1 MKRQL
6 AQLLALVFSLLA
18 PAALAPFAFAQDAP
32 QGRLPT
38 LPLSAGMYL
47 IDAEVAADFRQRAAG
62 LMQRTSIPGNA
73 GMLFVFDV
81 PGPQCMWMRNTLL
94 PLSVAFIAD
103 DGSIVNIEDMQPK
116 TDASHCA
123 KREVRYALEMNQ
135 GWFKQR
141 GILPGARISGL
152 PNAEAPK
159 LRR

>member
-1 MKRQL
+1 MRL
-6 AQLLALVFSLLA
+6 PAQLLVLLLSLLA
-18 PAALAPFAFAQDAP
+18 QSVHAQSGP
-32 QGRLPT
+32 QDRLPT
-38 LPLSAGMYL
+38 RQLTAGMYL
-47 IDAEVAADFRQRAAG
+47 IEAEVAADFRQRATG
-62 LMQRTSIPGNA
+62 LMLRTSMPANG

-141 GILPGARISGL
+141 GILPGVKIGGL
-152 PNAEAPK
+152 PSSEAPK
-159 LRR
+159 IRR